1 MVLSIPAI
9 TNSSKALLE
18 IAIDSSLLFPWQ
30 INFAKL
36 ICHGNNR
43 EESIAISKRALD
55 EFVIAGIEST
65 IGLHKK
71 ILQHDD
77 FVNSKFDTNWLAKS
91 DILN

>member
-1 MVLSIPAI
+1 MDGCIFQGGKVQPYY
-9 TNSSKALLE
+9 
-18 IAIDSSLLFPWQ
+18 DSL
-30 INFAKL
+30 IAKL
-36 ICHGNNR
+36 ICHGRDR

>member
-1 MVLSIPAI
+1 MFLK
-9 TNSSKALLE
+9 T
-18 IAIDSSLLFPWQ
+18 
-30 INFAKL
+30 
-36 ICHGNNR
+36 
-43 EESIAISKRALD
+43 RALD